1 MKSVKMLSLIL
12 TLMLLAASI
21 AACSSKNSEGE
32 QSTNKEQNSAAADD
46 TPKQEDQDKP
56 AGTESESKDKEQ
68 ITLKFMAPWGGEF
81 EERVKPFVEEK
92 FPNIKIEL
100 ISKWVGKQE
109 LEETFAAKENP
120 DILLT
125 TGGFEVLKDMELLYP
140 LDDLANQFNVDLSA
154 FRPGVLESMRVRD
167 PEGENRLL
175 GFPME
180 DIQVALFYNKSIFDK
195 FGVPYPKD
203 GITWEEVIDLAKK
216 LTGEKDG
223 VKYHGI
229 AKNGLSMPFME
240 LSATGTDPATGEVLF
255 SKEPRFKKYFDLL
268 DKFRSISGNW
278 DVEKDE
284 DLNFQNQTTAMA
296 ILSITN
302 LAGMH
307 GTKGLSFDMV
317 RVPGWADQ
325 PDITPNYAPLAVS
338 VNPNSEH
345 LKEAFE
351 VIAFLASKE
360 HQTKLHRHGSPSP
373 LGDPDLAVQFGE
385 DQMAGGNKQYNLQGI
400 YTGSKADPAYSPFGP
415 DSLYYGENY
424 VADKATEFITSKEDV
439 VTFLRKMDEDYAI
452 KLKEKMNK
460 K

>member
-12 TLMLLAASI
+12 IVMLLAASF
-21 AACSSKNSEGE
+21 AGCSSKKDEGE
-32 QSTNKEQNSAAADD
+32 TNKDSAATQE
-46 TPKQEDQDKP
+46 TPKQEEEQKP
-56 AGTESESKDKEQ
+56 EQKEPETKSKEQ
-68 ITLKFMAPWGGEF
+68 VTLKFMAPWGGEF
-81 EERVKPFVEEK
+81 DARVKPFVEEK

-125 TGGFEVLKDMELLYP
+125 TGGFEVLKDMELMYP
-140 LDDLANQFNVDLSA
+140 LDDLVKQNNVDLSA

-167 PEGENRLL
+167 PEGQNRLL

-195 FGVPYPKD
+195 FGVEYPKD
-203 GITWEEVIDLAKK
+203 GITWEEVADLAKK

-229 AKNGLSMPFME
+229 AKNGMSMPFME
-240 LSATGTDPATGEVLF
+240 LSATGTDPKSGEVLF
-255 SKEPRFKKYFDLL
+255 TKEPKFKKYFDLL
-268 DKFRSISGNW
+268 DKFRSIPGVW

-284 DLNFQNQTTAMA
+284 DLYFQNQTTAMA

-302 LAGMH
+302 LGGLD
-307 GTKGLSFDMV
+307 GTKGLNFDMV
-317 RVPGWADQ
+317 KVPGWADQ
-325 PDITPNYAPLAVS
+325 PNITPNYAPLAIS

-345 LKEAFE
+345 LTEAFE

-360 HQTKLHRHGSPSP
+360 HQTKLHRQGSPSP
-373 LGDPDLAVQFGE
+373 LGDPDLAVQFAE
-385 DQMAGGNKQYNLQGI
+385 DQISGKNKNYNLKGV
-400 YTGSKADPAYSPFGP
+400 YSGVKADPVYSPFGP
-415 DSLYYGENY
+415 DALYYGENY
-424 VADKATEFITSKEDV
+424 VAEQAAEFLKSKEDV
-439 VTFLRKMDEDYAI
+439 VTFLRKMDDDYTI